1 MIQTLP
7 KQFIANGVQT
17 VEERSDLALFDQL
30 PVILQVLDREGR
42 LLTVNARWLRVL
54 GYERSQVVGRRF
66 SEFLTETGAERFSG
80 QYLPALLDQGT
91 LEEVECPLVHQDGTV
106 VEMMLSASA
115 ETDETGEVTR
125 LLVAMRDI
133 SRRKQAEQTLYELAK
148 ATANV
153 TGDTFFRTL
162 VDRLAKV
169 FGARSVFVTE
179 CANQAMTRV
188 RTLARMRDNQIVEN
202 IEFDLAGTPCEGVIG
217 GAVCHYPRNL
227 EQLFPCEIG
236 NEGYLGVPFYDSQG
250 RILGHIAVIDDKPLH
265 CDPRDIAVLEIF
277 AARSGAE
284 LECKQKS
291 RALRH
296 HQEELTHLYAQ
307 LQDTN
312 RYLEQQVADR
322 TQEIERRRL
331 VAESL
336 RDMVLILNSNHPLS
350 EILDYIVATATQLL
364 GADSGAI
371 YSLEQDQQILVIQ
384 AARGL
389 PAAYAH
395 NLSFAVERSFLG
407 QAILRRQPIVF
418 SNLAEALAERD
429 IDLDSSRRAMLA
441 DHYQTLLAIPLLRQT
456 VEGEIGEVFGGIAL
470 YYPEPRPFSDEEIR
484 LSVAFGAQAAL
495 AIENARLRQQ
505 VEQMAV
511 QEERSR
517 LSRELHDSVT
527 QSLYSLTLLAEGW
540 RRLAKNGRLEQVDE
554 ALTELGQISQQAL
567 REMRLLVYAL
577 RPQSLEE
584 AGLVGALHQRL
595 NAVEKRSGVDA
606 RLMVTGVLALPAPV
620 ENCLYRIAQEALNNC
635 LKHAVATAVTVRVV
649 ATTADVT
656 LEIIDNGRG
665 FAPELAHESP
675 GIGLSSMRE
684 RAEKL
689 GGAITVI
696 SEPGQGTTVR
706 VQMPLLSGVQPAL
719 HTLLVHDGDMNGKV

>member
-7 KQFIANGVQT
+7 NQLSTNGAQT
-17 VEERSDLALFDQL
+17 VEATADPALFDQM
-30 PVILQVLDREGR
+30 PAILQVLDREGW

-54 GYERSQVVGRRF
+54 GYERSQVVGRQF
-66 SEFLTETGAERFSG
+66 VEFLTPEGAERFRD
-80 QYLPALLDQGT
+80 QYLPALLAQGS
-91 LEEVECPLVHQDGTV
+91 LEEVECPFVRQNGTV
-106 VEMMLSASA
+106 IEMMLSATA
-115 ETDETGEVTR
+115 ETDDTSEVTR
-125 LLVAMRDI
+125 LFVALRDI

-148 ATANV
+148 ATATV
-153 TGDTFFRTL
+153 TGDTYFRTL
-162 VDRLAKV
+162 VDRLADV
-169 FGARSVFVTE
+169 FGARTVFVTE
-179 CANQAMTRV
+179 CADQAMTRV
-188 RTLARMRDNQIVEN
+188 RTLARIRNNQVVEN

-217 GAVCHYPRNL
+217 GSVCHYPRNL
-227 EQLFPCEIG
+227 EQLFPCEVG
-236 NEGYLGVPFYDSQG
+236 NESYLGVPFYDSQG
-250 RILGHIAVIDDKPLH
+250 RVLGHIAVIDDKPLH
-265 CDPRDIAVLEIF
+265 CDRRDIAVLEIF

-284 LECKQKS
+284 LECKQKA
-291 RALRH
+291 RALRN
-296 HQEELTHLYAQ
+296 HQEELTHLYTR

-312 RYLEQQVADR
+312 RYLEQQIADR

-364 GADSGAI
+364 SADSGAI
-371 YSLEQDQQILVIQ
+371 YSLEQDQQTLVIQ

-389 PAAYAH
+389 PAAYAQ

-418 SNLAEALAERD
+418 SNLAEALSERD
-429 IDLDSSRRAMLA
+429 IDLDSSRRVLLA
-441 DHYQTLLAIPLLRQT
+441 EHYQTLLAIPLLRQT

-470 YYPEPRPFSDEEIR
+470 YYPQPHQFSDEEIR

-540 RRLAKNGRLEQVDE
+540 RRLAKNGRLEQIDE
-554 ALTELGQISQQAL
+554 ALTELGQIAQQAL

-577 RPQSLEE
+577 RPLSLEE
-584 AGLVGALHQRL
+584 AGLIGALHQRL

-606 RLMVTGVLALPAPV
+606 RLVVTDVLELPAPV
-620 ENCLYRIAQEALNNC
+620 ENCLYRIAQEALNNS
-635 LKHAVATAVTVRVV
+635 LKHAVATAITVRVA
-649 ATTADVT
+649 ATTGQVT
-656 LEIIDNGRG
+656 LEVTDNGRG
-665 FAPELAHESP
+665 FAPALAHESP

-689 GGAITVI
+689 GGTVTI
-696 SEPGQGTTVR
+696 LSAPGQGTTVR
-706 VQMPLLSGVQPAL
+706 VQMPLLSVI
-719 HTLLVHDGDMNGKV
+719 

>member
-7 KQFIANGVQT
+7 NQLSTNGAQT
-17 VEERSDLALFDQL
+17 VEATADPALFDQM
-30 PVILQVLDREGR
+30 PAILQVLDREGW

-54 GYERSQVVGRRF
+54 GYERSQVVGRQF
-66 SEFLTETGAERFSG
+66 VEFLTPEGAERFRD
-80 QYLPALLDQGT
+80 QYLPALLAQGS
-91 LEEVECPLVHQDGTV
+91 LEEVECPFVRQNGTV
-106 VEMMLSASA
+106 VEMMLSATA
-115 ETDETGEVTR
+115 ETDDTSEVTR
-125 LLVAMRDI
+125 LFVALRDI

-148 ATANV
+148 ATATV
-153 TGDTFFRTL
+153 TGDTYFRTL
-162 VDRLAKV
+162 VDRLADV
-169 FGARSVFVTE
+169 FGARTVFVTE
-179 CANQAMTRV
+179 CADQAMTRV
-188 RTLARMRDNQIVEN
+188 RTLARIRNNQVVEN

-217 GAVCHYPRNL
+217 GSVCHYPRNL
-227 EQLFPCEIG
+227 EQLFPCEVG
-236 NEGYLGVPFYDSQG
+236 NESYLGVPFYDSQG
-250 RILGHIAVIDDKPLH
+250 RVLGHIAVIDDKPLH
-265 CDPRDIAVLEIF
+265 CDRRDIAVLEIF

-284 LECKQKS
+284 LECKQKA
-291 RALRH
+291 RALRN
-296 HQEELTHLYAQ
+296 HQEELTHLYTR

-312 RYLEQQVADR
+312 RYLEQQIADR

-364 GADSGAI
+364 SADSGAI
-371 YSLEQDQQILVIQ
+371 YSLEQDQQTLVIQ

-389 PAAYAH
+389 PAAYAQ

-418 SNLAEALAERD
+418 SNLAEALSERD
-429 IDLDSSRRAMLA
+429 IDLDSSRRVLLA
-441 DHYQTLLAIPLLRQT
+441 EHYQTLLAIPLLRQT

-470 YYPEPRPFSDEEIR
+470 YYPQPHQFSDEEIR

-540 RRLAKNGRLEQVDE
+540 RRLAKNGRLEQIDE
-554 ALTELGQISQQAL
+554 ALTELGQIAQQAL

-577 RPQSLEE
+577 RPLSLEE
-584 AGLVGALHQRL
+584 AGLIGALHQRL

-606 RLMVTGVLALPAPV
+606 RLVVTDVLELPAPV
-620 ENCLYRIAQEALNNC
+620 ENCLYRIAQEALNNS
-635 LKHAVATAVTVRVV
+635 LKHAVATAITVRVA
-649 ATTADVT
+649 ATTGQVT
-656 LEIIDNGRG
+656 LEVTDNGRG
-665 FAPELAHESP
+665 FAPALAHESP

-689 GGAITVI
+689 GGTVTI
-696 SEPGQGTTVR
+696 LSAPGQGTTVR
-706 VQMPLLSGVQPAL
+706 VQMPLLSVI
-719 HTLLVHDGDMNGKV
+719 